1 MDERLLQFIWQQQ
14 YFNNIGLSVTSGES
28 LTIISPGRLNSDQ
41 GPDFLESRIRLDGLE
56 WRGTIE
62 LHVRTS
68 DWLRHRHEKDPH
80 YGNVILHVV
89 WEHDHVSDQR
99 AIPVLELKGRV
110 PKMLL
115 ERYRAMMWQ
124 PAQIPCETQLTRLPS
139 LHWHAW
145 KDRLLTERMMSRS
158 RHIIEWLQQ
167 TGGHWE
173 EVCWWLLAR
182 NFGVRLNS
190 DAFEQIARS
199 IPLQI
204 IARHKQQLIQVEA
217 LLFGQAGLLHT
228 RFHEDYPRMLFREY
242 RYLQHK
248 WALKPVQQP
257 LSFLRMRPVHFP
269 TVRLAQL
276 AVLLH
281 QSNGLFGRLLEVKDV
296 QEVRSWFKVTAND
309 YWHYHFR
316 LDEPAAYQVKHL
328 GQMMQENI
336 VINTLAPLLF
346 AYGDYHGQPVYQ
358 ERAILWLEA
367 SAPEHNRHSKL
378 FARLGRKPLQ
388 AGDSQALIELKEQYC
403 DQRRCLDCAVGNYLL
418 KQPIDADNK
427 PK

>member
-14 YFNNIGLSVTSGES
+14 YFNNIGLSTTSGEW
-28 LTIISPGRLNSDQ
+28 LTIISPGRLNTDQ
-41 GPDFLESRIRLDGLE
+41 GPDFLESRIRLGGLE

-68 DWLRHRHEKDPH
+68 DWLRHRHEQDPH

-89 WEHDHVSDQR
+89 WEHDHASDQR

-110 PKMLL
+110 PTILL
-115 ERYRAMMWQ
+115 EQYRAMMWQ

-190 DAFEQIARS
+190 DVFEQIARS
-199 IPLQI
+199 IPLRI
-204 IARHKQQLIQVEA
+204 IARHKQQLVQLEA
-217 LLFGQAGLLHT
+217 L
-228 RFHEDYPRMLFREY
+228 
-242 RYLQHK
+242 
-248 WALKPVQQP
+248 
-257 LSFLRMRPVHFP
+257 
-269 TVRLAQL
+269 
-276 AVLLH
+276 
-281 QSNGLFGRLLEVKDV
+281 LFGRLLEVKDV
-296 QEVRSWFKVTAND
+296 KEVRSWFNVTAND

-316 LDEPAAYQVKHL
+316 LDEPATYQVKHL
-328 GQMMQENI
+328 GEMMQENI
-336 VINTLAPLLF
+336 VINTVAPLLF
-346 AYGDYHGQPVYQ
+346 AYGEYHRQPVYQ
-358 ERAILWLEA
+358 ERAVRWLEA
-367 SAPEHNRHSKL
+367 SAPENNRHSKL
-378 FARLGRKPLQ
+378 FARLGRKPLH
-388 AGDSQALIELKEQYC
+388 AGDSQAMIELKEQYC